1 MVSDLET
8 KQRTRELDR
17 ILGQQYREDQNAI
30 GMTYSEYKKKWQEAL
45 KLKQLKTR
53 YSMYE
58 PLPNE
63 STIEFKKRLRTVT
76 VLMPTET
83 EEEFIKRVGTAFHK

>member
-8 KQRTRELDR
+8 KQKTRELDR
-17 ILGQQYREDQNAI
+17 FLGQQYREDQNAI
-30 GMTYSEYKKKWQEAL
+30 GMTYSEYKKKWQESM

-63 STIEFKKRLRTVT
+63 STKEFKKRLRTITILV
-76 VLMPTET
+76 PTET
-83 EEEFIKRVGTAFHK
+83 EEEYLQRVGKAFHK